1 MTDQTLI
8 AKNPTATKPGA
19 AKPVAAQRRRRDVFA
34 KHRLSFVT
42 WLYLYASLLI
52 IAAVVLLPLLT
63 TALGGFKTLGDLRV
77 NPFGLPA
84 QWVWSNYLDILGSTR
99 YWQMLANSL
108 IIAVLTVVLTLAVA
122 AMAAFTFAHV
132 KFFGSGFLLNY
143 FLIGLMFPVA
153 TAILPLFIRIRDLGL
168 LDTYW
173 GVVLPQVAFGLG
185 MSIMLFR
192 KFFQNVPHELFDAA
206 LVDGCGY
213 IRYFW
218 HITLPLS
225 RPILATV
232 GIVAFVN
239 SWNSYLLPLILLN
252 TEGKYPWPL
261 GIMVYQGEYSTDW
274 QLVLAFI
281 TLTILPTIIVFF
293 AAQKHIVAGLTAGA
307 VKG

>member
-1 MTDQTLI
+1 MTEALTDRSL
-8 AKNPTATKPGA
+8 ASSVPAPRPHHA
-19 AKPVAAQRRRRDVFA
+19 SVFEEN
-34 KHRLSFVT
+34 RIGFVT
-42 WLYLYASLLI
+42 RLYLYASLFI
-52 IAAVVLLPLLT
+52 VAAVVLLPLLT

-77 NPFGLPA
+77 HPFGLPTEW
-84 QWVWSNYLDILGSTR
+84 QWANYTDILTSTR
-99 YWQMLANSL
+99 YWQMLGNSFL
-108 IIAVLTVVLTLAVA
+108 IATLTVALTLVVA

-185 MSIMLFR
+185 MSILLFR
-192 KFFQNVPHELFDAA
+192 RFFQNVPAELFDAA
-206 LVDGCGY
+206 FVDGCGY
-213 IRYFW
+213 LGYFW

-232 GIVAFVN
+232 GIIAFVA

-261 GIMVYQGEYSTDW
+261 GIMVYQGEYSKDW
-274 QLVLAFI
+274 QLILAFI
-281 TLTILPTIIVFF
+281 TLTIMPTIIVFF

>member
-8 AKNPTATKPGA
+8 AKNPTAA
-19 AKPVAAQRRRRDVFA
+19 RPVATQRRRRDVFA

-52 IAAVVLLPLLT
+52 IAAVVLLPLIT
-63 TALGGFKTLGDLRV
+63 TAMGGFKTLGDLRV
-77 NPFGLPA
+77 NPFGLPS

>member
-1 MTDQTLI
+1 MTEAVTDRSL
-8 AKNPTATKPGA
+8 APPLPAP
-19 AKPVAAQRRRRDVFA
+19 RRHQASVFEEN
-34 KHRLSFVT
+34 RIGFVT
-42 WLYLYASLLI
+42 RLYLYASLFI
-52 IAAVVLLPLLT
+52 VAAVVLLPLLT

-77 NPFGLPA
+77 HPFGLPTEW
-84 QWVWSNYLDILGSTR
+84 QWANYTDILTSTR
-99 YWQMLANSL
+99 YWQMLGNSFL
-108 IIAVLTVVLTLAVA
+108 IATLTVSLTLVVA

-185 MSIMLFR
+185 MSILLFR
-192 KFFQNVPHELFDAA
+192 RFFQNVPAELFDAA
-206 LVDGCGY
+206 FVDGCGY
-213 IRYFW
+213 LGYFW

-232 GIVAFVN
+232 GIIAFVT

-274 QLVLAFI
+274 QLILAFI

>member
-1 MTDQTLI
+1 MTDQTII
-8 AKNPTATKPGA
+8 AGKSLTEPSVIAP
-19 AKPVAAQRRRRDVFA
+19 RRRREVFS
-34 KHRLSFVT
+34 KHRMSFVT
-42 WLYLYASLLI
+42 WLYLYASLLL

-63 TALGGFKTLGDLRV
+63 TAVGGFKTLGDLRV
-77 NPFGLPA
+77 NPFGLPN
-84 QWVWSNYLDILGSTR
+84 QWVWSNYLDILAGAR
-99 YWQMLANSL
+99 YWQMLGNSL
-108 IIAVLTVVLTLAVA
+108 IIAVLSVILTLAVA

-206 LVDGCGY
+206 QVDGCGY

-261 GIMVYQGEYSTDW
+261 GIMVYQGEFSTDW